1 MKSII
6 IIDNDKVNCFLTK
19 ELLFSQ
25 KDDNIECKIIANFE
39 FCEEWI
45 ENKENHF
52 DNIVHF
58 IQEKAT
64 LHDTVH
70 LLVDLLL
77 TNDEEDDI
85 DKISKSLREDV
96 GDKKEIA
103 TGIQLANYV
112 CERLM
117 DDYDIRITFS
127 SKWANLRNVD
137 SIYNYNGIRDNDF
150 WKKYNMHKIIK
161 SIESPFDSEHNIT
174 NLEFSAPRYKA
185 KSTIGVL
192 MNVMFEDLD
201 TEE

>member
-25 KDDNIECKIIANFE
+25 KSDDIECRIIANFE

-45 ENKENHF
+45 DNKEYHF
-52 DNIVHF
+52 DNIIHF
-58 IQEKAT
+58 IKEKAT
-64 LHDTVH
+64 LSDTVH
-70 LLVDLLL
+70 LLIDLLL
-77 TNDEEDDI
+77 TNNEEDDI
-85 DKISKSLREDV
+85 DKISQSLKEDV
-96 GDKKEIA
+96 VDKKIIA
-103 TGIQLANYV
+103 TGIQLANYI

-137 SIYNYNGIRDNDF
+137 SIYNYNGIRDNEF
-150 WKKYNMHKIIK
+150 WKKHNMHKIIT

-174 NLEFSAPRYKA
+174 NLEFSVPRYKA

-192 MNVMFEDLD
+192 MNVMFNDLD